1 MPAHCL
7 AKGSGGKKK
16 KKTRLIV
23 IDVITQKTLVALY
36 FELEITCKFIK
47 N

>member
-7 AKGSGGKKK
+7 AKGSGGKK

-23 IDVITQKTLVALY
+23 IDVITQKTPVAINI
-36 FELEITCKFIK
+36 ELEITCKFIK